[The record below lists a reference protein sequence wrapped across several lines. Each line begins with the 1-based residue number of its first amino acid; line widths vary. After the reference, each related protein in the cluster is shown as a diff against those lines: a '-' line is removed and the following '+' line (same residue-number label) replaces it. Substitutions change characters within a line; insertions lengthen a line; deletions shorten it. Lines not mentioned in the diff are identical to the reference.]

1 MEILSY
7 YAWMESEIEFE
18 SLADEESAKEYW
30 IGGRELYVDTYNRVF
45 DDMGVWIANIK

>member
-1 MEILSY
+1 MKILSY
-7 YAWMESEIEFE
+7 SNYMEGEIEFK

-30 IGGRELYVDTYNRVF
+30 IEGRELYVDTYNRVF